1 MPQPY
6 KKLKTFQLRSKMPM
20 GIHKGFTIEYL
31 VNHNY
36 LLYMRK
42 RGWIKLST
50 SATTRLLWAIQDRK
64 DNVKPPI
71 HTDCL
76 PFDKLLQNR
85 PD

>member
-1 MPQPY
+1 
-6 KKLKTFQLRSKMPM
+6 MPM

-31 VNHNY
+31 VNHNPNY

-64 DNVKPPI
+64 NNVKPPI
-71 HTDCL
+71 HTDSL
-76 PFDKLLQNR
+76 PFDKLLQKR